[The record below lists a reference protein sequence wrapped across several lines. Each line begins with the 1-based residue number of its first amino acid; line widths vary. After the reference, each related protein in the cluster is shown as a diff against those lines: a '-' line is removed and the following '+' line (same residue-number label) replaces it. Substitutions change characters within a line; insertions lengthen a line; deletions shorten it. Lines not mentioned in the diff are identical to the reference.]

1 MPSPTTLLPLL
12 SFFLLSTSAL
22 SSSLLSR
29 RSDSEVRATYDLWL
43 AKFGKTYNG
52 IEEQEKRFQIFREN
66 LNFIDDHNSENRTYK
81 VGLNRFADLTND
93 EYRAAYLGTR
103 SSLARRVMKDK
114 NASRRYAVNNRDQ
127 LPESVDWRAK
137 GAVTPIKNQGSCG
150 SCWAFSTIAAVEG
163 INQIVTGELISLS
176 EQELVSCDKKYNSG
190 CNGGLMDYAFQF
202 IIDNGGL
209 DTEEDYPYE
218 GFDGQCD
225 PTRKNAKVVSI
236 DGYEDVP
243 ANDEETLKKAVAH
256 QPVSVAI
263 EASGL
268 AMQLYQSGVFT
279 GDCGSALDHGVVAV
293 GYGTENGV
301 DYWLIRNSWGTGWG
315 EDGYFKLE
323 RNVKHTTNGKC
334 GITMQASYPVKTGG
348 NPTGSSYSALETVG
362 DKNKISTAT
371 I

>member
-1 MPSPTTLLPLL
+1 MASATTLLALL
-12 SFFLLSTSAL
+12 SFFFLSISSSAL
-22 SSSLLSR
+22 SP
-29 RSDSEVRATYDLWL
+29 RSDREVREIYDLWL
-43 AKFGKTYNG
+43 AKHGKAYNG
-52 IEEQEKRFQIFREN
+52 IEEREKRFQIFKEN
-66 LNFIDDHNSENRTYK
+66 LKFIDDHNSENRTYK
-81 VGLNRFADLTND
+81 VGLNMFADLTND
-93 EYRAAYLGTR
+93 EYRALYLGTR
-103 SSLARRVMKDK
+103 SPPARRVMKAK
-114 NASRRYAVNNRDQ
+114 TASRRYAVNNRDR
-127 LPESVDWRAK
+127 LPESFDWRAR
-137 GAVTPIKNQGSCG
+137 GAVAPVKNQGSCG

-243 ANDEETLKKAVAH
+243 ANDEEALKKAVAH

-268 AMQLYQSGVFT
+268 ALQLYQSGVFT
-279 GDCGSALDHGVVAV
+279 GKCGSALDHGVVAV

-301 DYWLIRNSWGTGWG
+301 DYWLVRNSWGTGWG

-334 GITMQASYPVKTGG
+334 GIAMQASYPVK
-348 NPTGSSYSALETVG
+348 NDKKPTKSYYLSLETAG
-362 DKNKISTAT
+362 EKNKINIA
-371 I
+371 